1 MNFNYKKFFKYFY
14 VLFVLLFLIFAY
26 RNAPLVVLAIGGGV
40 SGVIFIG
47 AYFLIFRSKSERKW
61 VNLLRFIGVIIAS
74 VVIFGCYFLYI
85 FVSTSSCLDAPRYNL
100 YQNIFTGEIRNRS
113 VYCGEG
119 PNPWY
124 LKELQWEDSRN
135 PNPSLQHGIPRI
147 NL

>member
-14 VLFVLLFLIFAY
+14 VLFALLFLIFAY
-26 RNAPLVVLAIGGGV
+26 GNAPLVVLTIGGV

-47 AYFLIFRSKSERKW
+47 AYFLIFRSKSEKKW
-61 VNLLRFIGVIIAS
+61 INLLRFLGVIIAS

-85 FVSTSSCLDAPRYNL
+85 FISSSACLDTPRYNL

-124 LKELQWEDSRN
+124 LKELQWEDPRN
-135 PNPSLQHGIPRI
+135 PNSSLQHGIKSL